1 MCIRDR
7 SGDGR
12 GGAGGC
18 VKAYAL
24 GTLVLSSALVVIG
37 IAMTVLTA
45 VRGGG
50 VGLLLGPLFALAGAG
65 RLYLQLR
72 R

>member
-1 MCIRDR
+1 MR
-7 SGDGR
+7 
-12 GGAGGC
+12 
-18 VKAYAL
+18 AYSV
-24 GTLVLSSALVVIG
+24 GTLVLSSLLLVLG
-37 IAMTVLTA
+37 IVMTILTA
-45 VRGGG
+45 ARGGG

>member
-1 MCIRDR
+1 VR
-7 SGDGR
+7 
-12 GGAGGC
+12 
-18 VKAYAL
+18 AYAL
-24 GTLVLSSALVVIG
+24 GTLVLSAALVVLG
-37 IAMTVLTA
+37 IVMTVLTA
-45 VRGGG
+45 ARGGG

>member
-1 MCIRDR
+1 MR
-7 SGDGR
+7 
-12 GGAGGC
+12 
-18 VKAYAL
+18 AYAL
-24 GTLVLSSALVVIG
+24 GTLILSAALVLIG

-45 VRGGG
+45 ARGGG
-50 VGLLLGPLFALAGAG
+50 VGLLLGPLFVLAGAG

>member
-1 MCIRDR
+1 MR
-7 SGDGR
+7 
-12 GGAGGC
+12 
-18 VKAYAL
+18 AYAL
-24 GTLVLSSALVVIG
+24 GTLVLSCALVVLG
-37 IAMTVLTA
+37 VAMTVLTA
-45 VRGGG
+45 ARGGG

>member
-1 MCIRDR
+1 MR
-7 SGDGR
+7 
-12 GGAGGC
+12 
-18 VKAYAL
+18 AYAL
-24 GTLVLSSALVVIG
+24 GTLVLSAALVLIG
-37 IAMTVLTA
+37 VAMTVITA
-45 VRGGG
+45 ARGGG

>member
-1 MCIRDR
+1 MR
-7 SGDGR
+7 
-12 GGAGGC
+12 
-18 VKAYAL
+18 AYAL
-24 GTLVLSSALVVIG
+24 GTLVLSAALFVIG

-45 VRGGG
+45 ARGGG

-65 RLYLQLR
+65 RLYLQFR